1 MTRRLD
7 VRRQFLISC
16 LEEAVI
22 GAFLVATLLA
32 YRPSYAPLALGGLG
46 VLFAIK
52 FVLFPWNQPVT
63 GAESMIGAEAEIVE
77 DLDPEGM
84 VKYEG
89 VLWVARSVEG
99 RIPRGET
106 GIIVRVSGS
115 KLDVAREG
123 S

>member
-22 GAFLVATLLA
+22 GAFLVATLLV
-32 YRPSYAPLALGGLG
+32 YRPSYVPLALGGLG
-46 VLFAIK
+46 ILFAVK
-52 FVLFPWNQPVT
+52 FVLFPWNQPAT
-63 GAESMIGAEAEIVE
+63 GAESMIGAEAEVVE

-84 VKYEG
+84 VKFEG

-99 RIPRGET
+99 RICRGERGT
-106 GIIVRVSGS
+106 IVRVSGS
-115 KLDVAREG
+115 KLDVARET

>member
-22 GAFLVATLLA
+22 GAFLVATLA
-32 YRPSYAPLALGGLG
+32 FYRPSYAPLALGGLG
-46 VLFAIK
+46 VLFVLK
-52 FVLFPWNQPVT
+52 FVLFPWNQPAT
-63 GAESMIGAEAEIVE
+63 GAESMIGGEAEIVE

-84 VKYEG
+84 VKFEG

-99 RIPRGET
+99 RIDTGEKGT
-106 GIIVRVSGS
+106 IVRVSGS
-115 KLDVAREG
+115 KLDVARKT